1 VPFLFAELHDQQ
13 QPLNYPYINNEIM
26 ASSNVL
32 ELSDADFD
40 QAVSDDSQPT
50 LVDFWAPW
58 CGPCKMIAPLIEEIA
73 DEKQGSVRVAKV
85 NVDDNPAIAQKHEIR
100 AIPTL
105 LVFRGGE
112 VKQRIT
118 GLSSKADII
127 SKVEAA

>member
-1 VPFLFAELHDQQ
+1 
-13 QPLNYPYINNEIM
+13 M
-26 ASSNVL
+26 ASPNVL
-32 ELSDADFD
+32 ELSESNFESTVADAS
-40 QAVSDDSQPT
+40 VPT

-58 CGPCKMIAPLIEEIA
+58 CGPCKMIAPLIDEIA
-73 DEKQGSVRVAKV
+73 DEKQGDVRVGKV

-118 GLSSKADII
+118 GLSSKADIL
-127 SKVEAA
+127 SKVAAS